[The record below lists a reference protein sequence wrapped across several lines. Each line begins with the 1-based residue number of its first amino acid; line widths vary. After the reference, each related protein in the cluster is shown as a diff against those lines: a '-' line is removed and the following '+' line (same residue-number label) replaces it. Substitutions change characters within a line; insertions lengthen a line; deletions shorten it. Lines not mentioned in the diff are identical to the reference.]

1 MWKSDL
7 GQIHNLIPGNV
18 CIKKLII
25 CWVYLKVSIVVL
37 LLKKGKQPRFVAKNP
52 EIISKENQPSW

>member
-1 MWKSDL
+1 MCAQILTFSSSVSYTSLYVLFSVVMWKSDL

-25 CWVYLKVSIVVL
+25 C
-37 LLKKGKQPRFVAKNP
+37 
-52 EIISKENQPSW
+52 